1 MKRYRLTPQASD
13 DLFQIW
19 SYIARDSIEAAN
31 AVEEAV
37 YEACSL
43 VANGPMRGHI
53 RKDLTR
59 LPLRFWTVQPYR
71 NYIIVYDP
79 ASEPL
84 AITRILHGAR
94 NVAAL
99 LREPR

>member
-79 ASEPL
+79 AS
-84 AITRILHGAR
+84 
-94 NVAAL
+94 
-99 LREPR
+99 